1 MVRPL
6 ISLVCSTICF
16 RTERL
21 LAFCPGKGGADL
33 EFRCRDARFGPEIK
47 VGFMGFTGRVYG
59 AHMRGLRGAEG

>member
-47 VGFMGFTGRVYG
+47 VGFTGSQGGFTG
-59 AHMRGLRGAEG
+59 LT